1 MTAGAAP
8 PGAAGPARPG
18 RPPELGRAAAMIEVG
33 RFDDA
38 ARLLAQIV
46 ASEPDGARA
55 WSLMARAH
63 LGAGRWAEA
72 LTAAHRAIAI
82 SPADHWPF
90 RLASTALV
98 SLGRSAEAVSAA
110 LEACRLAPGVWRS
123 HVCLA
128 QAATAAGQPARAAQA
143 AATAL
148 SLAPDEPDVQFTAGK
163 VALSAGDLARARA
176 HQQAALAVDPA
187 HSAAINE
194 LGRISLREQDIG
206 GAAGYFLR
214 AARAAPGVAIFGR
227 NTEIALAKVLTNA
240 TVLVSVMIAT
250 GIVLPLVA
258 SPRSLA
264 YPLVLAALAGLTCA
278 YVARQFRRLPRDG
291 RRHLARMLRRR
302 HWLGT
307 VAAIMAAIDG
317 PAALAALLLRLDTA
331 RGSPTWPVLIAI
343 AGIAVARPLVTSI
356 IRFSRRAIR

>member
-1 MTAGAAP
+1 VTP
-8 PGAAGPARPG
+8 DSVSPGAAGPARPG

-38 ARLLAQIV
+38 ARLLARIV

-55 WSLMARAH
+55 WSLMSRAH

-72 LTAAHRAIAI
+72 LAAAHRAIAI

-98 SLGRSAEAVSAA
+98 SLGRSAEAVTAA

-128 QAATAAGQPARAAQA
+128 QAATAAGQPGRAAQA

-148 SLAPDEPDVQFTAGK
+148 ALAPDEPDVQFTAGK
-163 VALSAGDLARARA
+163 VALSTGDLARARS
-176 HQQAALAVDPA
+176 HQQAALAADPD

-206 GAAGYFLR
+206 GAAGWFLR

-227 NTEIALAKVLTNA
+227 NTEIALAKVLTNI
-240 TVLVSVMIAT
+240 TVLVSVVLAAA
-250 GIVLPLVA
+250 IVLPFLVGA
-258 SPRSLA
+258 GTLPDI
-264 YPLVLAALAGLTCA
+264 LVLAVLSALTCGYA
-278 YVARQFRRLPRDG
+278 VRQLRRVPPEG

-307 VAAIMAAIDG
+307 IAAIAAAIDG
-317 PAALAALLLRLDTA
+317 PAVLAALLLRLDAA
-331 RGSPTWPVLIAI
+331 RGSTTWPALIAI
-343 AGIAVARPLVTSI
+343 TGIAVARPLVTSI
-356 IRFSRRAIR
+356 IRVSRRTIR

>member
-8 PGAAGPARPG
+8 SPAASSPAAAG
-18 RPPELGRAAAMIEVG
+18 LGRAAAMIEIG
-33 RFDDA
+33 RFDEA
-38 ARLLAQIV
+38 ARLLSRIV

-55 WSLMARAH
+55 WSLMSRAH

-72 LTAAHRAIAI
+72 LAAAHRAIAI
-82 SPADHWPF
+82 NPADHWPF

-98 SLGRSAEAVSAA
+98 SLGRSQEAVSTA
-110 LEACRLAPGVWRS
+110 LEACALAPAVWRS

-163 VALSAGDLARARA
+163 VALAGGDLPRARA
-176 HQQAALAVDPA
+176 HQQAALAIDPD

-194 LGRISLREQDIG
+194 LGRISLREQDVG

-227 NTEIALAKVLTNA
+227 NTEIALAKVLTNI
-240 TVLVSVMIAT
+240 TVLASVVIAA
-250 GIVLPLVA
+250 GIVLPFLGGVG
-258 SPRSLA
+258 RLA
-264 YPLVLAALAGLTCA
+264 YGLVMAVLTALTGGYA
-278 YVARQFRRLPRDG
+278 ARQIRRLPRDG

-307 VAAIMAAIDG
+307 IAAIAAAIDG
-317 PAALAALLLRLDTA
+317 PAALAALLLRLSTA
-331 RGSPTWPVLIAI
+331 QGSTTWPALIAI
-343 AGIAVARPLVTSI
+343 TGIAIARPLVITI
-356 IRFSRRAIR
+356 IRISRRTIR

>member
-1 MTAGAAP
+1 VTAGSAP

-38 ARLLAQIV
+38 ARLLAAIV

-82 SPADHWPF
+82 SPADHRPF

-98 SLGRSAEAVSAA
+98 SLGRSAEAVTAA
-110 LEACRLAPGVWRS
+110 LEACALAPGVWRS

-148 SLAPDEPDVQFTAGK
+148 ALAPDEPDVQFTAGK
-163 VALSAGDLARARA
+163 VALSLGDLPRARA
-176 HQQAALAVDPA
+176 HQQAALAVDPS

-227 NTEIALAKVLTNA
+227 NTEIALAKVLTNVA
-240 TVLVSVMIAT
+240 VLVSVVIAA
-250 GIVLPLVA
+250 GIVLPFLV

-264 YPLVLAALAGLTCA
+264 YVLALAALTGMTAA
-278 YVARQFRRLPRDG
+278 YAVRQVRALPPEG
-291 RRHLARMLRRR
+291 RRHLLRMLRRR

-307 VAAIMAAIDG
+307 IAAIAAAIDG
-317 PAALAALLLRLDTA
+317 PAALAALLVRLDATK
-331 RGSPTWPVLIAI
+331 GSATWPVLIAI
-343 AGIAVARPLVTSI
+343 MGIAVARPLVTSI
-356 IRFSRRAIR
+356 IRVSRRAIR